1 MPGGVQAACTVR
13 DALRGYHAHMT
24 ALLLIIAA
32 LAVARLARLIAED
45 KLLEPMRFWL
55 GRRWPADSLRLYL
68 VHCRW
73 CLSVWIAA
81 VVAPLVWLL
90 AGLSDRFGVTAWLG
104 IPLLAL
110 ALAHAAGLVKAAER

>member
-1 MPGGVQAACTVR
+1 
-13 DALRGYHAHMT
+13 MT
-24 ALLLIIAA
+24 ALLLIVAA

-45 KLLEPMRFWL
+45 KLLEPLRFRL

-73 CLSVWIAA
+73 CLSIWIAA
-81 VVAPLVWLL
+81 AVAPLVWLL
-90 AGLSDRFGVTAWLG
+90 GGFSDRLDITAWVG

-110 ALAHAAGLVKAAER
+110 ALAHAAGLVKAVER